1 MIDNNLLVLMPY
13 STYIQGYKYPAKISP
28 NLHNQPLLGPIPT
41 NPAQPL
47 FGARHTGSDAVFA
60 LASKYHKDF
69 YKWFVGSLRQSGFN
83 GDIVLAVSTPDKM
96 KPVRIIQVYYLL
108 IHYLYS
114 IILIILVIFS
124 IYMYIQ
130 GVAEYLIKKG
140 VIAYGFDV
148 ECEGKGKTSIYL

>member
-13 STYIQGYKYPAKISP
+13 STYIQGYKYPARISP
-28 NLHNQPLLGPIPT
+28 NLNNQPVLGPIPT

-96 KPVRIIQVYYLL
+96 KPVRSTLYYTFSLYVFTILYLL
-108 IHYLYS
+108 CYIYIYRVSLS
-114 IILIILVIFS
+114 I
-124 IYMYIQ
+124 
-130 GVAEYLIKKG
+130 
-140 VIAYGFDV
+140 
-148 ECEGKGKTSIYL
+148 